1 MKLKKFSLI
10 TLISV
15 ISLTGFSEV
24 AKAECASYTR
34 RDSGPALTLHT
45 YKYQVGTTAFSTLWN
60 IGYQQAG
67 MIIGASHNYFGNC
80 SFPGVGVGTAS
91 GSGNMQDGVY
101 PNDASVTFWI
111 YGGDVDINVARS
123 AIYSAISASPDPA
136 PTTTTTT
143 TTTQVPQQDSAPQTT
158 SSTATSVVTNTT
170 IPVTMVEE
178 DDGQILEDYAE
189 LIINKSGTR
198 YVIEIDSSFP
208 SQNMLVRARIGSR
221 RSVVWNVITNVN
233 GYRRIITNRNI
244 AGYSISLW
252 MNGERYDLVTVQ

>member
-1 MKLKKFSLI
+1 MKLRAFSI
-10 TLISV
+10 TSIAISTA
-15 ISLTGFSEV
+15 ILFGSST

-34 RDSGPALTLHT
+34 RDNSPGVMLRT
-45 YKYQVGTTAFSTLWN
+45 YKYQVGSAAFLRLWDTSN
-60 IGYQQAG
+60 QQAG
-67 MIIGASHNYFGNC
+67 MIIGSAHSYFGNC
-80 SFPGVGVGTAS
+80 TFPGVGAGYAS
-91 GSGNMQDGVY
+91 GSGNMEDGIY
-101 PNDASVTFWI
+101 PNDASVTYWI
-111 YGGDVDINVARS
+111 YGGDVDVNIART
-123 AIYSAISASPDPA
+123 AIYSAISPSPDPE

-143 TTTQVPQQDSAPQTT
+143 TTTQVPQEDSAPQNT
-158 SSTATSVVTNTT
+158 SSTPTSTVTNTT
-170 IPVTMVEE
+170 IAVSTEEE
-178 DDGQILEDYAE
+178 DDGQILDDYAE

-221 RSVVWNVITNVN
+221 RSLVWNVITNVN

>member
-10 TLISV
+10 SLISI

-34 RDSGPALTLHT
+34 RDSGPAVTLRT
-45 YKYQVGTTAFSTLWN
+45 YKYQVGTTAFSALWN
-60 IGYQQAG
+60 IGHQQAG
-67 MIIGASHNYFGNC
+67 MIIGASHSYFGDC
-80 SFPGVGVGTAS
+80 SYPGIGVGTAS
-91 GSGNMQDGVY
+91 GSGDMDNGVY

-123 AIYSAISASPDPA
+123 AIYSAISASPDPQ

-143 TTTQVPQQDSAPQTT
+143 TTVPQEDSAPQTT
-158 SSTATSVVTNTT
+158 SSTSTSVVTNTT

-189 LIINKSGTR
+189 LIINKSGNR

-221 RSVVWNVITNVN
+221 RSVVWNVITNTN
-233 GYRRIITNRNI
+233 GYRRIITTRNMT
-244 AGYSISLW
+244 GYSISLW
-252 MNGERYDLVTVQ
+252 MNGERYDIVTVQ